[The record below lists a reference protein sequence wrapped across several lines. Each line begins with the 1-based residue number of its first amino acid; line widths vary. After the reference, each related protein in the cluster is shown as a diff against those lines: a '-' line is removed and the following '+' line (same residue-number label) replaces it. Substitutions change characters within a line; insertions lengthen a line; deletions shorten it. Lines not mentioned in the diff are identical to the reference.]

1 MAVVLT
7 TVSLFFYALVSSV
20 GNVLDRTGME
30 YFVINTCATSKWLV
44 GEVDILLSNRRVC

>member
-30 YFVINTCATSKWLV
+30 YFVINTCAASKWLM
-44 GEVDILLSNRRVC
+44 GEVGIFLCNPLIC